1 MPLSKQPLEVSLGG
15 AVEEGNVKE
24 LVQPPRIREA
34 KDCASIKGGA
44 YTKRDQILTPGAV
57 DPTTQGASHT
67 DDALVTVATTTVR
80 VYPDDDQSDPS
91 ESNPAPFTGW
101 EATAFEPTEA
111 NAAKDHGDSATHI
124 VDGLP
129 RTLCMW
135 NVCPTGAY
143 EAQGGWTEDGS
154 RGLNFPGAPSIYHQ
168 SSQPIPSPFLPA
180 GIWWTTLRTKGVR
193 FAVFDGDRQRGSE
206 RELGP
211 PPVLDNP
218 VGTPGSSKCAEGNPC
233 FPRVRAF
240 TVPPSPGNAQQF
252 FVSAAALST
261 PQVTAEPTAPSVQ
274 PNWQSDSF
282 GARLSSFA
290 NWDNERVPTSTR
302 DIMDRNIFQTDPA
315 YQTHLF
321 YPQVGGPLLDNQR
334 QGPGMIL
341 SLHTLDG
348 AVLESVRGDI
358 GMRRPVG
365 PGYPDPDTNINVNLM
380 LPGPP
385 LELVTTEEGGSSY
398 AYTLHV
404 DYQQT
409 YPFDGVYADGPYPAP
424 MPEFRADRNTI
435 RIIKWELLP
444 NNPAG
449 SRIQFDRELY
459 LNDVEWTDPALG
471 PAGGTSF
478 VNTVPDWT
486 GSPALLEATR
496 DWPAGLHDVDD
507 GLLLVFSST
516 RVARIPYTLD
526 FASIVWKDPFWD
538 EGCLTRLKIGRA
550 TSDPRI
556 ESPTDN
562 QFPGDNWHFDMFERH
577 CTGRV
582 SVTPSV
588 LVDQTSQMTRGVWAG
603 SFLSGPDAE
612 GRRWLGVQTVNN
624 TDNVPSRLE
633 PDNQDG
639 ASPPPGIYP
648 IDTFHAGPQAYSGS
662 VVHTMLNEDLDFVP
676 ADTSAIGGCAIASQ
690 GAFDR
695 NIGHCVVLY
704 GCAPG
709 DDRTGM
715 QEVGVQTV
723 GDVLSSTAFLATR
736 RVLPLPEDADGNLDQ
751 ATFRRAPFSR
761 REERYPLFSSYVSAV
776 AIAQVLPFGQSLNT
790 FQCNPY
796 QVRVNL
802 RRTGDGSLRW
812 TSFQRYGPEE
822 AYGSS
827 SIPEDLRTLKP
838 VGSSSR
844 SAPYEVTVT
853 PPGRVPALMV
863 AQNGYVTV
871 AGAAPMSVGPAQG
884 VLAGIALQSVVDTF
898 VGFGEASDQ
907 ANELIQTDPFTTAEV
922 GVTPTEDTTL
932 LTVGSYFEIF
942 DENGGVHRTVP
953 HVTSLSPA
961 YNLAA
966 VEDITGFVAIAYSIP
981 WQLAGIPLSSSSSLE
996 LCLSRA
1002 SDGDP
1007 PLAVS
1012 QPRVPF
1018 VSHEQFRLVGEA
1030 ASTSL
1035 RVLDPIANAF
1045 VTIPRD
1051 WTGPYG
1057 AGSGAALY
1065 TWSGELGA
1073 DAPDPSRSVAAA
1085 SNRLWSISSVDPR
1098 KAQYTKLLRRGY
1110 APEWNQNLTV
1120 RVPGTADPLT
1130 AVAALPD
1137 GRILLFSSTAIHY
1150 TYGSGPSDT
1159 GQGAGFAEPA
1169 YLSTDIGCTDPRS
1182 IVTGDFGCIFLSERG
1197 FYLIDRKL
1205 TVSFVGLP
1213 YEDTT
1218 DIAGLR
1224 LKGTASDALRSEVLF
1239 FTNRIEEDTTGY
1251 QTWVF
1256 NTLRGQWST
1265 FVMPEALSVTERDGR
1280 PFWIT
1285 QSGTLRARFDEEPAT
1300 INGNQGVMSLTT
1312 GWLPMAKVQGY
1323 GRTWE
1328 LQITGERPLT
1338 AAGYSQ
1344 SGLKV
1349 ELLYDYDETPAETYF
1364 FNQPAEAGG
1373 ANIKLRLR
1381 PRKQKSE
1388 ALSVRF
1394 SEYAPPGIPPDEPFT
1409 GWRLDM
1415 LTVLVGIK
1423 VGLDKVP
1430 TTPRDNT

>member
-34 KDCASIKGGA
+34 KDCASLKGGA

-80 VYPDDDQSDPS
+80 VYPDEDQSDPS

-124 VDGLP
+124 IDGVP

-135 NVCPTGAY
+135 NADSQGSYQVEERIGPTG
-143 EAQGGWTEDGS
+143 QGWAGGT
-154 RGLNFPGAPSIYHQ
+154 GAPSIAYDAIN
-168 SSQPIPSPFLPA
+168 P
-180 GIWWTTLRTKGVR
+180 GVGGWWSYLQTSGVQY
-193 FAVFDGDRQRGSE
+193 AVFDADRQVGPE
-206 RELGP
+206 REYP
-211 PPVLDNP
+211 PPAVIENP
-218 VGTPGSSKCAEGNPC
+218 NGEPGASRCAEGNPC
-233 FPRVRAF
+233 FPRVRAI
-240 TVPPSPGNAQQF
+240 TETPVDPSDGTYF
-252 FVSAAALST
+252 FVSCAGLST
-261 PQVTAEPTAPSVQ
+261 PQRAIEDPDGDPVWA
-274 PNWQSDSF
+274 DSPY
-282 GARLSSFA
+282 GARLSTFSNFTA
-290 NWDNERVPTSTR
+290 PPSSGGFPTEVR
-302 DIMDRNIFQTDPA
+302 DIMDRNVSFPTP
-315 YQTHLF
+315 LG
-321 YPQVGGPLLDNQR
+321 YPPPYGPPVVTSVADAQR
-334 QGPGMIL
+334 QGPGMVL
-341 SLHTLDG
+341 SLHDVDG
-348 AVLESVRGDI
+348 NILESVRGDAATI
-358 GMRRPVG
+358 RPSV
-365 PGYPDPDTNINVNLM
+365 PDPATNTNADLM

-385 LELVTTEEGGSSY
+385 LDMVHVGGPGLNFI
-398 AYTLHV
+398 YTLHV
-404 DYQQT
+404 DYNQF
-409 YPFDGVYADGPYPAP
+409 YPNNGNFPAEPWPAP
-424 MPEFRADRNTI
+424 GNSRPDINTI
-435 RIIKWELLP
+435 RIIQWWIRP
-444 NNPAG
+444 DQPAG
-449 SRIQFDRELY
+449 SRIEFVRELY
-459 LNDVEWTDPALG
+459 LNDPSWVVPPPLPTTNTGVEWLNP
-471 PAGGTSF
+471 
-478 VNTVPDWT
+478 VPDWT
-486 GSPALLEATR
+486 GAPAGEGQR
-496 DWPAGLHDVDD
+496 DWPAGLHQTSDAE
-507 GLLLVFSST
+507 GRLLLVFSST
-516 RVARIPYTLD
+516 RVASIPYNLD
-526 FASIVWKDPFWD
+526 YASIVWKDPFWE
-538 EGCLTRLKIGRA
+538 EGYLTRLKIGRVTA
-550 TSDPRI
+550 APEVTSPDYGAERPPFA
-556 ESPTDN
+556 EFHYDS
-562 QFPGDNWHFDMFERH
+562 FARH
-577 CTGRV
+577 CTGG
-582 SVTPSV
+582 TPGS
-588 LVDQTSQMTRGVWAG
+588 LGRETTQMARGAWAG
-603 SFLSGPDAE
+603 SFLTQPDDN
-612 GRRWLGVQTVNN
+612 GRRWLGVQTISNW
-624 TDNVPSRLE
+624 DNVPYDLSPEDQDPSSPLE
-633 PDNQDG
+633 GVHP
-639 ASPPPGIYP
+639 YV
-648 IDTFHAGPQAYSGS
+648 FHNGPQTYSAS
-662 VVHTMLNEDLDFVP
+662 VVHTLIDTDLDFIP
-676 ADTSAIGGCAIASQ
+676 DASSAIPGAAIGSQ
-690 GAFDR
+690 GAYI
-695 NIGHCVVLY
+695 NNVGHAVVLY
-704 GCAPG
+704 GSAAG
-709 DDRTGM
+709 DNRTGM
-715 QEVGVQTV
+715 QEIGAQTV
-723 GDVLSSTAFLATR
+723 GDLLSATSFLATR
-736 RVLPLPEDADGNLDQ
+736 RSLPVPIQDGGGVDVGR
-751 ATFRRAPFSR
+751 FRQPPITRRGQVYPDFSA
-761 REERYPLFSSYVSAV
+761 YVSAV
-776 AIAQVLPFGQSLNT
+776 AIAQILPFGQSLGSYQN
-790 FQCNPY
+790 NPY
-796 QVRVNL
+796 QLRVNL
-802 RRTGDGSLRW
+802 RVDDDGVVRW
-812 TSFQRYGPEE
+812 TSFQRYSPEQD
-822 AYGSS
+822 YGSA
-827 SIPEDLRTLKP
+827 SIPEELRTLKP
-838 VGSSSR
+838 VASSSR
-844 SAPYEVTVT
+844 SAPYEVQIQS
-853 PPGRVPALMV
+853 PGPRLGALMV
-863 AQNGYVTV
+863 SQNAYVTV
-871 AGAAPMSVGPAQG
+871 AGAAPMVVGGPQG
-884 VLAGIALQSVVDTF
+884 MLAGTGLQAV
-898 VGFGEASDQ
+898 
-907 ANELIQTDPFTTAEV
+907 TDNWV
-922 GVTPTEDTTL
+922 GVREGTDSGEVPRGTAVPIPPISLAAVGSTPSEEVTQ
-932 LTVGSYFEIF
+932 LTVGSYLTSF
-942 DENGGVHRTVP
+942 DENGGEHRTVP

-961 YNLAA
+961 YNLQAA
-966 VEDITGFVAIAYSIP
+966 TNVDGFIAYLYGIP
-981 WQLAGIPLSSSSSLE
+981 WQLSGIPLSETSSVE
-996 LCLSRA
+996 LCLGRA
-1002 SDGDP
+1002 SDGDTP
-1007 PLAVS
+1007 NAVAL
-1012 QPRVPF
+1012 PELPF
-1018 VSHEQFRLVGEA
+1018 VSHEQWII
-1030 ASTSL
+1030 S
-1035 RVLDPIANAF
+1035 
-1045 VTIPRD
+1045 
-1051 WTGPYG
+1051 GPSSSSAQRFLSSDVYVERPFDYRTLWG
-1057 AGSGAALY
+1057 AGSGGALY
-1065 TWSGELGA
+1065 TWSGELAA

-1239 FTNRIEEDTTGY
+1239 FTDRIEEDTTGY

-1285 QSGTLRARFDEEPAT
+1285 QSGTFRARFDEEPAT
-1300 INGNQGVMSLTT
+1300 IDGSQGVMSLTT